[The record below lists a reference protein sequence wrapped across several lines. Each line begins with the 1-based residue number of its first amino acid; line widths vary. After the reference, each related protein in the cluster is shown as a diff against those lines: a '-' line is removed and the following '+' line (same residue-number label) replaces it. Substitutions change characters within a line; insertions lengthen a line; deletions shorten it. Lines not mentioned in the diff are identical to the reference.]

1 MGAIS
6 LRLDREAEEALAFL
20 MRDGKSRSEAI
31 RDALVT
37 AARQQLVEQAA
48 ADAARVAADP
58 EDVREVATVR
68 ALMEALRAER

>member
-1 MGAIS
+1 MAAIS
-6 LRLDREAEEALAFL
+6 LRLDRETEAALAFL

-31 RDALVT
+31 REALVT

-48 ADAARVAADP
+48 ADAARIAADP
-58 EDVREVATVR
+58 EDVREVAAVR

>member
-1 MGAIS
+1 
-6 LRLDREAEEALAFL
+6 

-31 RDALVT
+31 REALVT

-48 ADAARVAADP
+48 ADAARIAADP
-58 EDVREVATVR
+58 EDVREVVAVR

>member
-1 MGAIS
+1 
-6 LRLDREAEEALAFL
+6 

-48 ADAARVAADP
+48 ADAARVADDP
-58 EDVREVATVR
+58 GDVREVAAVR

>member
-1 MGAIS
+1 MAAIS
-6 LRLDREAEEALAFL
+6 LRLDRETEEALAFL

-31 RDALVT
+31 REALVT

-48 ADAARVAADP
+48 ADAARIAADP
-58 EDVREVATVR
+58 EDVREVAAVR